1 MKKLLIAAT
10 LALPLLASA
19 QNLLINGSFES
30 GLTGWTVTQSPST
43 IFPISTV
50 TYGTLPGAFG
60 EIVPADNNPINQSPD
75 AVGTRA
81 AYFVDDNAVQSLS
94 QSFTV
99 TTGGLYNIGLSIYLP
114 ANGFSNA
121 GEATITLVTPNG
133 TEVAPLSTLA
143 PSVWFGGNV
152 IRTLTP
158 GNYTYSVQLATTGGV
173 SKDLLIDRAYV
184 AAVPEP
190 TTYAMLLAGLGVMG
204 LVAARRR
211 RD

>member
-10 LALPLLASA
+10 LSLPLLASA
-19 QNLLINGSFES
+19 QNLLTNGSFEF
-30 GLTGWTVTQSPST
+30 GLSGWTVTQSPST
-43 IFPISTV
+43 IFPVSTV

-60 EIVPADNNPINQSPD
+60 EIVPADNNALNQSPD
-75 AVGTRA
+75 AVGSNA
-81 AYFVDDNAVQSLS
+81 AYFVDDNAVQTIS
-94 QSFTV
+94 QSFTI

-114 ANGFSNA
+114 ANGFANA
-121 GEATITLVTPNG
+121 GEAVLTLVTPNG
-133 TEVAPLSTLA
+133 TETAPLSALA
-143 PSVWFGGNV
+143 PSIWFGSNV
-152 IRTLTP
+152 VRTLTP
-158 GNYTYSVQLATTGGV
+158 GTYTYSFQLATTGGV
-173 SKDLLIDRAYV
+173 SKDILIDRAYV